1 MHENSHNRSEIEN
14 TGFQNGDEIDVMLHA
29 STMNQYENME
39 HNNEYHYPL
48 TNGNMSTLKNSS
60 IYTLTSPYI
69 N

>member
-14 TGFQNGDEIDVMLHA
+14 TGFQNGDEID
-29 STMNQYENME
+29 ENME

-60 IYTLTSPYI
+60 IYTSTSLYI